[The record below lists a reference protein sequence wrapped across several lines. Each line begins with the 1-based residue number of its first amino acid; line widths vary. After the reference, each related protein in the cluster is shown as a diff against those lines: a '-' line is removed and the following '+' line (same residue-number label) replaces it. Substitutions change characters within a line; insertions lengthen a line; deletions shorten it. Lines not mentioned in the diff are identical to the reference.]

1 MNENDIVFDNTQ
13 VNAKSDI
20 IFNNEEVV
28 IIPTSYDLIFDN
40 ANPSKNN
47 NFYFGGEGIILIPST
62 IGVLNLSQKRPTF
75 KGTGY
80 SSPLSISGFLS
91 LKAYIPK
98 LSVKSFFDV
107 NNPLE
112 LLDKQVN
119 SFQKSTIINKPFFVV
134 FKGNDICNF
143 TATYPFQKSIPIGTK
158 VTSDFL
164 AQVGYPINNLFTSAF
179 EKTKDIIEAKPLFN
193 FQDTEILDISKN
205 QSSQKAYPLN
215 AILYKSNLQEG
226 SITSYHVYSLLQEAV
241 DVEKTNK
248 ADFNVAELATN
259 YFNARFQLAD
269 NLGNPTTKI
278 DVKPPVIEL
287 EKNNDIIFE
296 CLAKN
301 WEKDPY
307 NYTIIFNDTCELKID
322 RPTDY
327 SEPIFVKNTFTLK
340 NLETGQ
346 EIKATDLS
354 FSTDVD
360 SYAWTGSMTIPDN
373 QVEFLKSPTNKAVL
387 IEYIFN
393 DIKAVFQ
400 VGKVSRNITFGQRS
414 YKVKLSSPSIKL
426 DEPISGVNSYTNQ
439 DTLTPSAY
447 AEKLIDPT
455 NNGINLIW
463 DFLSPLEWVINKG
476 AFTYQNLSPIKAIG
490 SMLENSGA
498 FISSSLD
505 GKNLI
510 VKRKRPI
517 VFWEE
522 IDSSKIINIPTG
534 VITSLGY
541 EIEHLQHFNGVYVL
555 ADDRTVFVRRRETNG
570 AVLAPQIVAKQ
581 LTSNQACIEAGRY
594 VLANAG
600 IVETHDLAKPILND
614 GVLLNPADIVK
625 FVLDDVTY
633 IGTVISTSVAIKF
646 NSQYQ
651 TFKVEVIKGFN

>member
-1 MNENDIVFDNTQ
+1 M
-13 VNAKSDI
+13 AKEWEQ
-20 IFNNEEVV
+20 N
-28 IIPTSYDLIFDN
+28 SYD
-40 ANPSKNN
+40 
-47 NFYFGGEGIILIPST
+47 
-62 IGVLNLSQKRPTF
+62 
-75 KGTGY
+75 
-80 SSPLSISGFLS
+80 
-91 LKAYIPK
+91 
-98 LSVKSFFDV
+98 
-107 NNPLE
+107 
-112 LLDKQVN
+112 
-119 SFQKSTIINKPFFVV
+119 
-134 FKGNDICNF
+134 
-143 TATYPFQKSIPIGTK
+143 
-158 VTSDFL
+158 
-164 AQVGYPINNLFTSAF
+164 
-179 EKTKDIIEAKPLFN
+179 
-193 FQDTEILDISKN
+193 
-205 QSSQKAYPLN
+205 
-215 AILYKSNLQEG
+215 
-226 SITSYHVYSLLQEAV
+226 
-241 DVEKTNK
+241 
-248 ADFNVAELATN
+248 
-259 YFNARFQLAD
+259 
-269 NLGNPTTKI
+269 
-278 DVKPPVIEL
+278 
-287 EKNNDIIFE
+287 
-296 CLAKN
+296 
-301 WEKDPY
+301 
-307 NYTIIFNDTCELKID
+307 YTIIFNDTCELKID

-426 DEPISGVNSYTNQ
+426 DEPISGVDSYTNQ

-510 VKRKRPI
+510 VKRKRPV

-581 LTSNQACIEAGRY
+581 LTSNQACVEAGRY

>member
-1 MNENDIVFDNTQ
+1 MNENDILFDSTRKNIS
-13 VNAKSDI
+13 NDI
-20 IFNNEEVV
+20 IFNDSELTATE
-28 IIPTSYDLIFDN
+28 YDLVFDDTT
-40 ANPSKNN
+40 PSKDNN
-47 NFYFGGEGIILIPST
+47 IYFGGIGELPKFPPVYGILT
-62 IGVLNLSQKRPTF
+62 
-75 KGTGY
+75 
-80 SSPLSISGFLS
+80 
-91 LKAYIPK
+91 
-98 LSVKSFFDV
+98 LSVPKPTLSAKGKSLPIAIQGILTLATSTARPSLIGYYNV
-107 NNPLE
+107 NNPFEFLNKRVRKFQEACEVTAVSSDKFRNGVPLLVDKKPVMQKAVE
-112 LLDKQVN
+112 LFEDFSSKFVAQVENPLFSANLISFEKTESPIAFDTDSVSYYSEKLFSNSKQKSQRAYPLGVKVYRFSLQQGDKTTFKLDFN
-119 SFQKSTIINKPFFVV
+119 FQKSEN
-134 FKGNDICNF
+134 
-143 TATYPFQKSIPIGTK
+143 
-158 VTSDFL
+158 
-164 AQVGYPINNLFTSAF
+164 
-179 EKTKDIIEAKPLFN
+179 
-193 FQDTEILDISKN
+193 ISCYGR
-205 QSSQKAYPLN
+205 SSFHL
-215 AILYKSNLQEG
+215 S
-226 SITSYHVYSLLQEAV
+226 
-241 DVEKTNK
+241 
-248 ADFNVAELATN
+248 ELAYERFTPS
-259 YFNARFQLAD
+259 FQLAE
-269 NLGNPTTKI
+269 NLSNPTGKVVI
-278 DVKPPVIEL
+278 KPPITPEPIL
-287 EKNNDIIFE
+287 NNDIIFE
-296 CLAKN
+296 CLAKE
-301 WEKDPY
+301 WEQNSYD
-307 NYTIIFNDTCELKID
+307 YTIIFNDTCELKID

-426 DEPISGVNSYTNQ
+426 DEPISGVDSYTNQ

-510 VKRKRPI
+510 VKRKRPV

-581 LTSNQACIEAGRY
+581 LTSNQACVEAGRY

>member
-1 MNENDIVFDNTQ
+1 MSNYDIVFGNNKLYDNYNI
-13 VNAKSDI
+13 V
-20 IFNNEEVV
+20 FNDSTAPLVPPV
-28 IIPTSYDLIFDN
+28 YGS
-40 ANPSKNN
+40 
-47 NFYFGGEGIILIPST
+47 GLIPA
-62 IGVLNLSQKRPTF
+62 NLPKVRAS
-75 KGTGY
+75 GTNIRY
-80 SSPLSISGFLS
+80 IYVANIS
-91 LKAYIPK
+91 LKASNIK
-98 LSVKSFFDV
+98 LAILSYYNV
-107 NNPLE
+107 NNPFEWL
-112 LLDKQVN
+112 KKN
-119 SFQKSTIINKPFFVV
+119 S
-134 FKGNDICNF
+134 
-143 TATYPFQKSIPIGTK
+143 
-158 VTSDFL
+158 
-164 AQVGYPINNLFTSAF
+164 
-179 EKTKDIIEAKPLFN
+179 
-193 FQDTEILDISKN
+193 
-205 QSSQKAYPLN
+205 
-215 AILYKSNLQEG
+215 G
-226 SITSYHVYSLLQEAV
+226 SLQEATIAINKSSHNFRNSLSNFNKITTTF
-241 DVEKTNK
+241 EK
-248 ADFNVAELATN
+248 ADYLETFFYTKMEGGLTLGNKLGSNFEKAGVFDSLIINSSLESAVTFSVSRNQSLQRAELLNSNIYKTSLQN
-259 YFNARFQLAD
+259 GETVYTLFNTDYQKSLPVERCWYSAYDLSSIAVHNFIGKFEKAEE
-269 NLGNPTTKI
+269 LGNP
-278 DVKPPVIEL
+278 KPSIIILPPKPVVDY
-287 EKNNDIIFE
+287 NADILFM
-296 CLAKN
+296 CLAKE
-301 WEKDPY
+301 WELDPY
-307 NYTIIFNDTCELKID
+307 KYRIVFNDTCELIAD
-322 RPTDY
+322 QPTDY

-373 QVEFLKSPTNKAVL
+373 QVAFLKSPTNKAVL

-414 YKVKLSSPSIKL
+414 YKVKLSSPTIKF
-426 DEPISGVNSYTNQ
+426 DEPISGIDSYTNR
-439 DTLTPSAY
+439 DTLTPNAY

-463 DFLSPLEWVINKG
+463 DFLPPLEWVINKG

-570 AVLAPQIVAKQ
+570 ATLAPQVVAKQ
-581 LTSNQACIEAGRY
+581 LTSNQACVEAGRY

-614 GVLLNPADIVK
+614 GVLLNPADVIK
-625 FVLDDVTY
+625 FVLDGVTY
-633 IGTVISTSVAIKF
+633 IGTVISTNVAIKF